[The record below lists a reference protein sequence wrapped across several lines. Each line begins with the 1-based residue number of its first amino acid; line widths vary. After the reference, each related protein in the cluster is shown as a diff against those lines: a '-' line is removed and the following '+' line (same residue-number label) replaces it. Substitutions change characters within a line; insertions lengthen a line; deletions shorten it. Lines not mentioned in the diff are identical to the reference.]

1 MPRSLTASI
10 LLAFACINIHVIRFF
25 FLCCPV
31 RRNLPWRKIRL
42 ITELQICIG
51 YHVAFRVQ
59 DDRMYLLFQFTHVTQ
74 PYVNEQGITG
84 GSVKTSDVV
93 QTNHWL
99 SHGRSQP
106 KVWCPSVSHSMGDGD
121 YIFLQHRT
129 RRRIKPSSR
138 EQLSTTTISISPAV
152 VSGKR
157 CTCRSRQS
165 CYSLI
170 KILLLSSLLVYSFI
184 QSTFPPSPYL
194 AQKE

>member
-10 LLAFACINIHVIRFF
+10 LLAFACFNIRVIRFF

-84 GSVKTSDVV
+84 GSVKTSD
-93 QTNHWL
+93 
-99 SHGRSQP
+99 
-106 KVWCPSVSHSMGDGD
+106 K
-121 YIFLQHRT
+121 
-129 RRRIKPSSR
+129 
-138 EQLSTTTISISPAV
+138 
-152 VSGKR
+152 
-157 CTCRSRQS
+157 
-165 CYSLI
+165 SLGHI
-170 KILLLSSLLVYSFI
+170 NSLLIFALDVQIYTPVHERGNVHKTNKRI
-184 QSTFPPSPYL
+184 EKQ
-194 AQKE
+194 